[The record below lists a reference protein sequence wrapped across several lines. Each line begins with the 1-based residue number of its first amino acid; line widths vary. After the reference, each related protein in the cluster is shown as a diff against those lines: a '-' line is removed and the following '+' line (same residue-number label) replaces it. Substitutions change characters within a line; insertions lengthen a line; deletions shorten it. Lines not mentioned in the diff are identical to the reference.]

1 MIVTKVKTHSK
12 QNRVIATQ
20 PSAATE
26 TTPSGIRVSID
37 DIRVRAF
44 HLYLKRGGKH
54 GNDIQDWLKAE
65 RQITQR

>member
-12 QNRVIATQ
+12 QNRVITSQ

-26 TTPSGIRVSID
+26 TTTSGIRVSMD

-44 HLYLKRGGKH
+44 QMYQKRGGEH
-54 GNDIQDWLKAE
+54 GYDIQDWLKAE
-65 RQITQR
+65 RLITQR

>member
-12 QNRVIATQ
+12 QNRVITSQ

-26 TTPSGIRVSID
+26 TTTSGIRVSMD

-44 HLYLKRGGKH
+44 HMYQKRGGKH
-54 GNDIQDWLKAE
+54 GYDIQDWLKAE
-65 RQITQR
+65 RLLTQR

>member
-12 QNRVIATQ
+12 QDRVIASQ

-26 TTPSGIRVSID
+26 TAASGVRVSLD

-44 HLYLKRGGKH
+44 HMYQKRGGKH
-54 GNDIQDWLKAE
+54 GYDIQDWLKAE